1 MTVKDIKERQQY
13 LEKLMKRVE
22 EVYKRLNKE
31 QTLGHVYTDDLGA
44 IFSLIR
50 TEIERLDR
58 KKIND
63 IED

>member
-22 EVYKRLNKE
+22 GVYKRLNEE
-31 QTLGHVYTDDLGA
+31 QALGNVYTDDMGA